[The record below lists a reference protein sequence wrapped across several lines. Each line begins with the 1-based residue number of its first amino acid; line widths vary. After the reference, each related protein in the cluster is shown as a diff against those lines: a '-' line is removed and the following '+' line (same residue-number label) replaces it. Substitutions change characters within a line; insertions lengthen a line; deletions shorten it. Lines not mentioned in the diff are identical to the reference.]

1 MTTTTII
8 PAIGQVT
15 DLLDSPMTASEKARR
30 IEIEATCSGQTLARA
45 KGLLSIYQDRLFRGD
60 NGGCTWGE
68 YLQNDVCR
76 LGYSELDRAAANLE
90 LNWCVL
96 CIAIDKWNAENP
108 SKYLEYPRTRNYMQG
123 WTTLFDRKP
132 GGSGGGQGYLPFV
145 ADEPAAVALKVW
157 KTACFK
163 AGDVPTMRQS
173 RSIGTTARDQGLG
186 RVSTSGDVSN
196 FSAPA
201 RSDCARGNHNSYN
214 GFDPN
219 EQEPVDRVIDP
230 EVLQQAENARAA
242 REHAKADPRDFKPLQ
257 KHDPIPMNEA
267 ETYCNMM
274 GRLQMETQQL
284 RVWVEGR
291 LNLYGTDGLNAL
303 RNGID
308 LGIYSVSDDVE
319 RITAIRKDLET
330 VLDLLTDHIEPGEL
344 SIDSFIDEPSA

>member
-8 PAIGQVT
+8 PAEGQVT

-68 YLQNDVCR
+68 YLKNDACR
-76 LGYSELDRAAANLE
+76 LGYSELDTTNASNE

-108 SKYLEYPRTRNYMQG
+108 SKYLEYPRTRNYMRG
-123 WTTLFDRKP
+123 WTTLFDRK
-132 GGSGGGQGYLPFV
+132 SEKGGGISYLPFV

-163 AGDVPTMRQS
+163 SGDVPTLSQS
-173 RSIGTTARDQGLG
+173 LSIGAAARDQGLG
-186 RVSTSGDVSN
+186 RVSRSGEGRGD
-196 FSAPA
+196 FSLMHKD
-201 RSDCARGNHNSYN
+201 RIKDNSHN

-230 EVLQQAENARAA
+230 EVLRQAEDARAA
-242 REHAKADPRDFKPLQ
+242 REHAKADPRDIKPLQ

-274 GRLQMETQQL
+274 GRLQMEAQQL

-319 RITAIRKDLET
+319 RITAIRKDLEN

-344 SIDSFIDEPSA
+344 SPNSYNAEPSA

>member
-1 MTTTTII
+1 
-8 PAIGQVT
+8 
-15 DLLDSPMTASEKARR
+15 MTASEKARR

-76 LGYSELDRAAANLE
+76 LGYSELDTNNASNE

-96 CIAIDKWNAENP
+96 CIAIDKWNTENP
-108 SKYLEYPRTRNYMQG
+108 SKYLEYPRTRNYMIG
-123 WTTLFDRKP
+123 WTTLFDRKSEKG
-132 GGSGGGQGYLPFV
+132 GGSAYLPFT

-163 AGDVPTMRQS
+163 SGDVPTMRQS
-173 RSIGTTARDQGLG
+173 RSIGAAARDQGLG
-186 RVSTSGDVSN
+186 RICNKGNALFAHS
-196 FSAPA
+196 
-201 RSDCARGNHNSYN
+201 RSDRERESYT
-214 GFDPN
+214 

-230 EVLQQAENARAA
+230 EVLQQAEDARAA
-242 REHAKADPRDFKPLQ
+242 REHAKADPRDIKPLQ

-274 GRLQMETQQL
+274 GRLQMEAQQL

-344 SIDSFIDEPSA
+344 SPNSYNAEPSA

>member
-8 PAIGQVT
+8 PAEGQVT

-45 KGLLSIYQDRLFRGD
+45 KGLLSMYQDRLFRGD

-76 LGYSELDRAAANLE
+76 LGYSELNTTQASEE

-123 WTTLFDRKP
+123 WTTLFDRKSEKG
-132 GGSGGGQGYLPFV
+132 GGSAYLPFT

-163 AGDVPTMRQS
+163 SGDVPTVAQS
-173 RSIGTTARDQGLG
+173 RSIGAAARDQGLG
-186 RVSTSGDVSN
+186 RVCNKGTA
-196 FSAPA
+196 FPA
-201 RSDCARGNHNSYN
+201 HSHNVRERDSYT
-214 GFDPN
+214 

-230 EVLQQAENARAA
+230 EVLRQAEDARAA
-242 REHAKADPRDFKPLQ
+242 REHAKADPRDIKPLQ

-274 GRLQMETQQL
+274 GRLQMEAQQL

-344 SIDSFIDEPSA
+344 SPNSYNAEPSA